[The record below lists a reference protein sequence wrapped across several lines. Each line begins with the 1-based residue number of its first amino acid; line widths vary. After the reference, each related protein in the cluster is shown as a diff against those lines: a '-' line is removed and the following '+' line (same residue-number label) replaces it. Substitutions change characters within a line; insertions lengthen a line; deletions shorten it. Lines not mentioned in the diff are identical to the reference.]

1 VGVHGRIKLG
11 FFPLPAKEAQRLKN
25 CLFSAAGFSALDPCV
40 GDGVAF
46 GALTS
51 DMPASRYA
59 IEVDASR
66 SAQPKALGI
75 DVLHANTIDAAMCG

>member
-51 DMPASRYA
+51 DMPASRYKLMPPGRL
-59 IEVDASR
+59 SLKR
-66 SAQPKALGI
+66 LGSMSCMQI
-75 DVLHANTIDAAMCG
+75 L